1 MGRMMASIFKR
12 YRAGLR
18 WLPAFLLAIAI
29 FSFSATPGDEVQ
41 NTYKSFSTTIQ
52 AATTP
57 TVAPAKP
64 AAASV
69 SPVIDWLKVGHV
81 IGYFWL
87 GIAALY
93 GLSTRSRWSPGFA
106 LILCCLYSF
115 TDEFHQI
122 FTPGRSA
129 SPRDMLIDTLAAL
142 LGLALTLGVMASK
155 NFFRQTL

>member
-1 MGRMMASIFKR
+1 MTTSFFKR
-12 YRAGLR
+12 YRGWLR
-18 WLPAFLLAIAI
+18 WLPALLLATAI
-29 FSFSATPGDEVQ
+29 FAFSATPGEDVIDSYQSLE
-41 NTYKSFSTTIQ
+41 TTVQ

-57 TVAPAKP
+57 TVAPAEP
-64 AAASV
+64 VAASV
-69 SPVIDWLKVGHV
+69 SPAIDWLKVGHV

-87 GIAALY
+87 GIAVLY
-93 GLSTRSRWSPGFA
+93 GLSARTRWSPGIA

-129 SPRDMLIDTLAAL
+129 SSIDILIDTLAAL
-142 LGLALTLGVMASK
+142 LGLAITLGVMASK